1 LSLASVLRVNAK
13 SRTFS
18 PNVAVTWTT
27 SPALSVL
34 FWMPVALVIASALT
48 LTGIQASA
56 STHAPPPHTASNSF
70 ITASVPAGNFGD
82 SAASGLGGAPYEPG
96 SNTATDQ
103 CYRSLTSAF
112 YLLAAAHQIQAVV
125 NAACNGATTA
135 NLYASG
141 QYGEP
146 PQADH
151 LAGHPDVKK
160 YIVMIGGNDIG
171 FADLF
176 GCFVIEACENTPL
189 PAQALAAAQN
199 LQSALSKAYRALQQA
214 APHAHGVVVL
224 YAPVLPPDGSSLN
237 GCPYIDTAELA
248 WGNKIETALNNTIA
262 ATAKADGLTVV
273 DPSRLFAGHSLCAG
287 RASWFYSP
295 AQAGGGHPDLRGRAA
310 LAAAIAAQ
318 S

>member
-1 LSLASVLRVNAK
+1 
-13 SRTFS
+13 
-18 PNVAVTWTT
+18 VA
-27 SPALSVL
+27 
-34 FWMPVALVIASALT
+34 
-48 LTGIQASA
+48 
-56 STHAPPPHTASNSF
+56 
-70 ITASVPAGNFGD
+70 
-82 SAASGLGGAPYEPG
+82 
-96 SNTATDQ
+96 
-103 CYRSLTSAF
+103 
-112 YLLAAAHQIQAVV
+112 

-146 PQADH
+146 PQADQ
-151 LAGHPDVKK
+151 LAEQPDVRK
-160 YIVMIGGNDIG
+160 YIVIVGGNDIG

-199 LQSALSKAYRALQQA
+199 LQPALSKAYRALQQA

-224 YAPVLPPDGSSLN
+224 YAPVLPPDGSSLA

-248 WGNKIETALNNTIA
+248 WGNKIEAALNHTIA

-295 AQAGGGHPDLRGRAA
+295 AQAGGGHPDLRGRGA

>member
-1 LSLASVLRVNAK
+1 MRFRF
-13 SRTFS
+13 RT
-18 PNVAVTWTT
+18 AI
-27 SPALSVL
+27 A
-34 FWMPVALVIASALT
+34 AAIVIASALT
-48 LTGIQASA
+48 LTGTQASA
-56 STHAPPPHTASNSF
+56 TAHAPPSRTASNGF
-70 ITASVPAGNFGD
+70 ITAPVPAGNLGD
-82 SAASGLGGAPYEPG
+82 SGASGLGGAPYEPG

-112 YLLAAAHQIQAVV
+112 YLLAAARQIRAAV

-135 NLYASG
+135 NLYTSG

-151 LAGHPDVKK
+151 LAEHPDVRK

-199 LQSALSKAYRALQQA
+199 LQPALSKAYRALQQA
-214 APHAHGVVVL
+214 APHVHGVVVL
-224 YAPVLPPDGSSLN
+224 YPPVLPPAGSSLA

-248 WGNKIETALNNTIA
+248 WGNKIETALNHTIA

-273 DPSRLFAGHSLCAG
+273 DPSRLFDGHSLCAG

-295 AQAGGGHPDLRGRAA
+295 AQAGGGHPNLRGRGA

-318 S
+318 G